1 MEVTAGCI
9 EVMQLITQPSSH
21 FGIQTNDP
29 TIPIIS
35 KNKMKKKY

>member
-1 MEVTAGCI
+1 MEVTAGCT

-29 TIPIIS
+29 TIPYNIE
-35 KNKMKKKY
+35 K